1 MFADTTIGHM
11 GSATELPIVV
21 VGTGF
26 SGIAMGVYL
35 KKAGIHSFTLLEKGD
50 DVGGTWRENTYPGAA
65 CDVPSHLYCYS
76 FEPNPDWSR
85 SFSPQPE
92 IQEYL
97 RHCVETYGLG
107 PHIRFGQRVA
117 GAEFDTASG
126 TWAVRLAS
134 GEVLTARALVLANG
148 ALHIPN
154 QPAIPGLEDF
164 QGERFHSAQWN
175 HDAELRGKR
184 VAVIGT
190 GASAIQIVPEI
201 ARQVS
206 HLDVFQRTPPWIMPK
221 PDRRMRAVEKRLF
234 RRVRPLHWLYRAWT
248 YWSLE
253 LMAIG
258 FVVNPKLMTL
268 FEKLAKRY
276 IEASIADPALR
287 KKVTPSYTMGCK
299 RVLLSND
306 WYPALCRPNVELVT
320 DAIERVT
327 ADGIVTRDGT
337 LHPVD
342 AIVTATGFMVS
353 DYLSHLDIVGRDGRS
368 LNDSLQ
374 AHDGTY
380 LGITAHGFPNLFML
394 MGPNTG
400 LGHNSMIFMIEAQA
414 RYAVQAIQALREKQ
428 IRILDVLASA
438 QRAFTDR
445 VQAKMQRSVW
455 ASGGCRSWYMTE
467 DGYNATLW
475 PYFTFQYWWETRR
488 LSLADYEV
496 VPERVPTSAP
506 TMAPVPAAVA

>member
-1 MFADTTIGHM
+1 MSSP
-11 GSATELPIVV
+11 SAFPIVI

-35 KKAGIHSFTLLEKGD
+35 KRAGIHSFTILEKGD

-92 IQEYL
+92 IQQYL
-97 RHCVETYGLG
+97 RHCVAKYGLG
-107 PHIRFGQRVA
+107 PHIRFGERVA
-117 GAEFDTASG
+117 GAEFDAARG

-134 GEVLTARALVLANG
+134 GEALTARALVLGNG

-154 QPAIPGLEDF
+154 QPAIPGLDDF
-164 QGERFHSAQWN
+164 QGARFHSAQWN
-175 HDAELRGKR
+175 HDADLTGKR

-201 ARQVS
+201 AEQVA
-206 HLDVFQRTPPWIMPK
+206 HLDVYQRTPPWIMPK
-221 PDRRMRAVEKRLF
+221 PDRRMHAVERRLF

-258 FVVNPKLMTL
+258 FVVNPKLMTF
-268 FEKLAKRY
+268 FERFARRY
-276 IEASIADPALR
+276 IRQSIPDPVLR

-306 WYPALCRPNVELVT
+306 WYPALRRPNVALVT

-327 ADGIVTRDGT
+327 PHGIVTRDGVE
-337 LHPVD
+337 HPVD

-353 DYLSHLDIVGRDGRS
+353 DYLSHLHVVGRDGRA

-374 AHDGTY
+374 AHEGSY

-414 RYAVQAIQALREKQ
+414 RYAAQAIRALRDRKLRF
-428 IRILDVLASA
+428 IDVLASR

-445 VQAKMQRSVW
+445 LQAKMQGSVW
-455 ASGGCRSWYMTE
+455 ASGGCRSWYMTA
-467 DGYNATLW
+467 DGYNGTLW
-475 PYFTFQYWWETRR
+475 PYFTFQYWWQTRR

-496 VPERVPTSAP
+496 VPARTPAREPARES
-506 TMAPVPAAVA
+506 TMAPAAVA